1 MERVSEPILGN
12 QETSS
17 QEPYHTHTL
26 MTFRVCIGARPTTRV
41 RLPLGDSNHLSD
53 RTPIQ
58 KRIAIEPQNKRENT
72 KTIEKVKKKRKKKK
86 GFCIKISGIIQSESR
101 AQSEGSVKA

>member
-17 QEPYHTHTL
+17 QEPYHNHTL
-26 MTFRVCIGARPTTRV
+26 MTFRVCIGVRPTTRV

-72 KTIEKVKKKRKKKK
+72 KTIEKVKKKRKMA
-86 GFCIKISGIIQSESR
+86 KIGI
-101 AQSEGSVKA
+101 